1 MSERISVKAV
11 INDGNNKV
19 DSITG
24 FFYYIPIIGNK
35 ETNYICE
42 SYDIALIVGLGR
54 KYEGVNSSFGKYACR
69 MLEIKSLWADND
81 KGIISEGAVTVKE
94 VANYNYESIKEDY
107 YFVPYID
114 KKRTKFICESYDS
127 ALIIG
132 LGEKYDNE
140 GSKFYKFATR
150 MLGCVL

>member
-54 KYEGVNSSFGKYACR
+54 KYEGVNSNFGKYACR

-94 VANYNYESIKEDY
+94 EY

-114 KKRTKFICESYDS
+114 KKRTKFRCESYDS

-132 LGEKYDNE
+132 LGEKYANE